1 MLFTKHLCAAS
12 LQPISL
18 KSLEGEISTEQQ
30 CLQLLRKQYS
40 LSEIYR
46 LTGKSRCYLRRLA
59 LLNDIPLELKP
70 KKLTGECQK
79 GSLGWPTPGCTER
92 RYRSGAVLY
101 WPVEQVIS
109 SQPGLVEYRKRC
121 HWQSE
126 RRRCRLEHCQI
137 SKIASRSAC
146 RDCKAQCNAAFFWL
160 YSTILSGRIPLT
172 GADQTSWA
180 ISKFVDSV
188 IQSH

>member
-1 MLFTKHLCAAS
+1 MLSTKHLCAAS

-59 LLNDIPLELKP
+59 LLNDIPLKLKP

-92 RYRSGAVLY
+92 RYRSGAVSVLAQ
-101 WPVEQVIS
+101 WS
-109 SQPGLVEYRKRC
+109 
-121 HWQSE
+121 
-126 RRRCRLEHCQI
+126 RLFP
-137 SKIASRSAC
+137 ASRDLSNTVSGVIGSQASA
-146 RDCKAQCNAAFFWL
+146 
-160 YSTILSGRIPLT
+160 LS
-172 GADQTSWA
+172 A
-180 ISKFVDSV
+180 
-188 IQSH
+188 